1 MSRVKDFNLLKVAD
15 VSSSSTNTNSVSVVV
30 NTENSGQNSSQQSN
44 DVNFTQAPIP
54 TQTLFPSVVNQV
66 NPDQGTVV
74 YPTGSAAPQ
83 GYPSESTQ
91 IQALQQQL
99 EDSEHELKFYKLLS
113 STLSNILKDNNP
125 KMLINLLDMSGKI
138 IIEATDLIE
147 LIAIKTNTDKN
158 LIDIQFRDEDVSC
171 IARVNPIKEISNIK
185 IDNETFQLKYNKA
198 FNILQDVYNIS
209 LSKCLIP
216 EIPLDKGITYRR

>member
-1 MSRVKDFNLLKVAD
+1 M
-15 VSSSSTNTNSVSVVV
+15 
-30 NTENSGQNSSQQSN
+30 
-44 DVNFTQAPIP
+44 
-54 TQTLFPSVVNQV
+54 FPSVINQV
-66 NPDQGTVV
+66 NPDQGAV
-74 YPTGSAAPQ
+74 A
-83 GYPSESTQ
+83 YPSESTQ

>member
-30 NTENSGQNSSQQSN
+30 NTENSGANNQNSSQQSN
-44 DVNFTQAPIP
+44 DVNFTQAQIP
-54 TQTLFPSVVNQV
+54 TQTLFPSVINQV
-66 NPDQGTVV
+66 NPDQGAV
-74 YPTGSAAPQ
+74 A
-83 GYPSESTQ
+83 YPSESTQ

-216 EIPLDKGITYRR
+216 EIQLDKGISNRK